1 MTRVSEPDNI
11 DYYAVNGDFSLSE
24 ESPAVDTGSASAGI
38 RYDLNWNLRDDKPD
52 IGAFEYQKLQR

>member
-1 MTRVSEPDNI
+1 
-11 DYYAVNGDFSLSE
+11 
-24 ESPAVDTGSASAGI
+24 VDTGSASAGI